1 MEKTVY
7 KWDSERVEI
16 NEEFTT
22 VELAHILDALTLWEK
37 KVNQGIDKLN
47 DDAEKGGKV
56 CLFGRGYGSTL
67 IHDIK
72 IKLNLDNTLKDKGVF
87 KINE

>member
-1 MEKTVY
+1 MENLVK
-7 KWDSERVEI
+7 I
-16 NEEFTT
+16 NEEFTK

-37 KVNQGIDKLN
+37 KVNKGIDKLN

-72 IKLNLDNTLKDKGVF
+72 IKLNLDNTLKDKGIF
-87 KINE
+87 KIKE

>member
-1 MEKTVY
+1 MENLVK
-7 KWDSERVEI
+7 I

-22 VELAHILDALTLWEK
+22 VELAHILDALTIWEK
-37 KVNQGIDKLN
+37 KVNQGIDELN
-47 DDAEKGGKV
+47 DDAEKGGQV
-56 CLFGRGYGSTL
+56 CLFGRGFGSTL

-72 IKLNLDNTLKDKGVF
+72 IKLNLDNTLKDKGIF